1 MTRTDFLFYEKCGI
15 LTVVETDKVIFSS
28 IGDVDFDFNLNALVQ
43 YNHRGCYLLMRVID
57 QVKILQYCSSNQSF

>member
-15 LTVVETDKVIFSS
+15 LTAAETDKVIFSS

-43 YNHRGCYLLMRVID
+43 YNH
-57 QVKILQYCSSNQSF
+57 